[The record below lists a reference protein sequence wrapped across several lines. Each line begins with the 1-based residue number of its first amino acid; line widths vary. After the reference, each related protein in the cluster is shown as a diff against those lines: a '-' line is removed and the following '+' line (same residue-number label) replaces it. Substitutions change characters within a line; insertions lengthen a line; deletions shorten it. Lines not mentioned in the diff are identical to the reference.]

1 MVLIERQ
8 SHPFLLP
15 LHSPHAAPTFD
26 AEVAVSR
33 IHGQWFTDE
42 AVLLDLLQRTVTV
55 DIYDDC
61 GRAFYTSAT
70 LNSQCDASDVTL
82 AIEDRC
88 GNPATTTIPVL
99 FDPTPSTNKMVVA
112 NQLVD
117 SKRGTDEEAATGRNN
132 RGGDTHTHTHIY
144 MVIP

>member
-1 MVLIERQ
+1 MALIERQ
-8 SHPFLLP
+8 FHPFLIPP
-15 LHSPHAAPTFD
+15 LRSPHAAPTCD

-42 AVLLDLLQRTVTV
+42 AVLLDLLQRTV

-99 FDPTPSTNKMVVA
+99 FDPTPPTNNMIVA
-112 NQLVD
+112 NQLVG
-117 SKRGTDEEAATGRNN
+117 SK
-132 RGGDTHTHTHIY
+132 
-144 MVIP
+144 